1 MGVKNVSEL
10 KEKIKKELTRYS
22 EELSFAILKN
32 QVIKK
37 IISDYKFELPPT
49 LVSREEEIIKKSMQ
63 EKNKDEKN
71 NKKTQLEAENK
82 VKIGIV
88 LSEIGIK
95 YKINVT
101 NQEMETELARICMQY
116 PGKEKQIVEF
126 YKNNPAQMNSLKSP
140 IFENKVIKLILE
152 KAELKEEK
160 VSSEELNSKIIE
172 IEKNMVSN

>member
-1 MGVKNVSEL
+1 
-10 KEKIKKELTRYS
+10 
-22 EELSFAILKN
+22 
-32 QVIKK
+32 
-37 IISDYKFELPPT
+37 
-49 LVSREEEIIKKSMQ
+49 MQ
-63 EKNKDEKN
+63 ENNKDEKN

-101 NQEMETELARICMQY
+101 NQEMETELAKICMQY